1 MPRSS
6 PHHSCCCSDADLQTD
21 ELRIPDQQQLR
32 ELAPTVVEIFK
43 SSDYVYPLTLWPD
56 GNYPHS
62 EDVFE
67 VFPEGKFDRYYLTFS
82 EAHGITSG
90 TSSDDTVSL
99 RIDSPT
105 VAVLELSEGYDMNP
119 GTTFSIELE

>member
-1 MPRSS
+1 MCIR
-6 PHHSCCCSDADLQTD
+6 DR
-21 ELRIPDQQQLR
+21 LRIPDQQQLR
-32 ELAPTVVEIFK
+32 ELAPTVVEIFE
-43 SSDYVYPLTLWPD
+43 STDYVYPLIMWPD

-62 EDVFE
+62 ENVFE

-99 RIDSPT
+99 RIDSST